1 MQRGLIK
8 VENKFVEKEFAFPNL
23 EGDQTALM
31 VKWDGEKW
39 IVCGWG
45 ASIDNENKEILG
57 WEPLMETNKQMAIE
71 FVNELMENIQSG
83 K

>member
-1 MQRGLIK
+1 MQRELIK
-8 VENKFVEKEFAFPNL
+8 VENKFVEKEFAFPDL

-39 IVCGWG
+39 IVSGWG
-45 ASIDNENKEILG
+45 AAIDNENKEILG

>member
-8 VENKFVEKEFAFPNL
+8 VENKFIEKEFAFPDL

-39 IVCGWG
+39 IVFGWG
-45 ASIDNENKEILG
+45 AAIDNENKEILG
-57 WEPLMETNKQMAIE
+57 WEPLMETNKQMAID